1 MTNPHLDEAHLK
13 DYARIDVRNMLGAV
27 PGCVAPVVIGG
38 KDRTVLIYLKPD
50 ALQPRHLSP
59 VDVVL
64 RVGERQPDGYAGD
77 RVPRQGPARC
87 STRTQWW
94 TRSRS

>member
-27 PGCVAPVVIGG
+27 PGCVAPVIWL

-50 ALQPRHLSP
+50 ALQAAP
-59 VDVVL
+59 V
-64 RVGERQPDGYAGD
+64 AGG
-77 RVPRQGPARC
+77 RGPALWRKA
-87 STRTQWW
+87 T
-94 TRSRS
+94 